1 MILPF
6 FFPLWLICGTA
17 GLEKPKNLAREVLRL
32 IQDRLSDAEF
42 GKNLANL
49 SNQFASSANHR
60 FEFQKRTQLFVRTHN
75 ETAFRRRDARQQS
88 RSFVLGNQRL
98 RRNPSSNRVFRDC

>member
-6 FFPLWLICGTA
+6 LSPLWLICGTA
-17 GLEKPKNLAREVLRL
+17 GLKEAKNLAGEVLRL

-49 SNQFASSANHR
+49 SNQFAASADR
-60 FEFQKRTQLFVRTHN
+60 
-75 ETAFRRRDARQQS
+75 
-88 RSFVLGNQRL
+88 
-98 RRNPSSNRVFRDC
+98 